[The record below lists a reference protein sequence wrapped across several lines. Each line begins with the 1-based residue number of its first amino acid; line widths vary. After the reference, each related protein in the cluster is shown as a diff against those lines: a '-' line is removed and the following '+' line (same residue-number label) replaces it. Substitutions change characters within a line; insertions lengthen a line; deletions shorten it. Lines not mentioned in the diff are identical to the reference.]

1 MMKAI
6 IENGV
11 VTALMTGDVD
21 CGVPVPVGL
30 PVSTGWL
37 FDNERFSAPPQV
49 DVSPDAQ
56 TDAERQW
63 RAAELA
69 ATDWLV
75 TRHRDELDVGAQ
87 PTLGGKQFSKL
98 QAGARRCAIGRA
110 PSRWRM
116 TCRAPNH
123 PSGLPG
129 CPSGHREYALVASE
143 RRPPCAGVF
152 HQCAS

>member
-1 MMKAI
+1 MKAI

-49 DVSPDAQ
+49 DVSLESQ
-56 TDAERQW
+56 TDAESQW
-63 RAAELA
+63 RTAELA

-87 PTLGGKQFSKL
+87 PTLSGKQFSKL
-98 QAGARRCAIGRA
+98 QAWRQALRNWPGTVEMADDLSRPEPPKWLARMSQRA
-110 PSRWRM
+110 P
-116 TCRAPNH
+116 
-123 PSGLPG
+123 
-129 CPSGHREYALVASE
+129 
-143 RRPPCAGVF
+143 
-152 HQCAS
+152 

>member
-1 MMKAI
+1 MKAI

-30 PVSTGWL
+30 SVATGWL
-37 FDNERFSAPPQV
+37 FDDERFSPPPQV

-56 TDAERQW
+56 IEAERQW
-63 RAAELA
+63 RMVELT

-87 PTLGGKQFSKL
+87 PTLSNKQFSKL
-98 QAGARRCAIGRA
+98 QAWRQALRNWPASSDSPDN
-110 PSRWRM
+110 PSRPAPPKWLARLPL
-116 TCRAPNH
+116 RA
-123 PSGLPG
+123 
-129 CPSGHREYALVASE
+129 
-143 RRPPCAGVF
+143 
-152 HQCAS
+152 Q

>member
-1 MMKAI
+1 MKAI

-21 CGVPVPVGL
+21 CGIPVPVGL

-56 TDAERQW
+56 IEAERQW
-63 RAAELA
+63 RMAELT

-87 PTLGGKQFSKL
+87 PTLSNKQFSKL
-98 QAGARRCAIGRA
+98 QAWRQALRNWPASSDTPDN
-110 PSRWRM
+110 PSRPELPKWLARLPL
-116 TCRAPNH
+116 RA
-123 PSGLPG
+123 
-129 CPSGHREYALVASE
+129 
-143 RRPPCAGVF
+143 
-152 HQCAS
+152 Q